1 MDTINVK
8 AMVALIFGVIYM
20 VVGLIFAGTII
31 AIAASSGTIAQ
42 IGSFL
47 GAQNM
52 NDIFPFLYYA
62 LLLISSMAIM
72 LAGVFGVFEKGP
84 LRSS

>member
-1 MDTINVK
+1 MDLNIK
-8 AMVALIFGVIYM
+8 ATLVLVSGLIFM
-20 VVGLIFAGTII
+20 VMGLIFAGTII
-31 AIAASSGTIAQ
+31 GIAAASGAVAQ

-62 LLLISSMAIM
+62 LLILGSMGVM
-72 LAGVFGVFEKGP
+72 VSGVFGIFEKGP
-84 LRSS
+84 LKSS